1 MNDQGEPGRETS
13 FSIER
18 LGPGDVP
25 LNVALSRS
33 VGWQDVESEWRVLHD
48 AAEVRGARRDGR
60 VMVQGALGDYGNSA
74 TLAKMVVHQD
84 WQRRG
89 WGARLLD
96 DFLAQADARG
106 IPVGLCATELG
117 RPLYTSR
124 KFEVTDSLVILTGTP
139 DLGTAGGGSAV
150 PLLDVERA
158 VELDR
163 RFCGCD
169 RSRMLRA
176 RFREASCRVWLDSG
190 EAGFG
195 LSSVQGEGSL
205 VGPILAETE
214 AGARKLALALLA
226 AASGPVRIDVPAPH
240 VAFRSF
246 LRSLG
251 LREQAERVEMARGAK
266 RMPWQ
271 ASVRFALASQAWG

>member
-1 MNDQGEPGRETS
+1 MTVSGERGHDS
-13 FSIER
+13 DFAIER
-18 LGPGDVP
+18 LGAADVP
-25 LNVALSRS
+25 QNVALSRS
-33 VGWQDVESEWRVLHD
+33 VGWKDVESEWRVLHE
-48 AAEVRGARRDGR
+48 AAEVRGVRHDGR

-74 TLAKMVVHQD
+74 TLAKMIVSQE
-84 WQRRG
+84 WQRCG

-96 DFLAQADARG
+96 GFLAEADARG

-117 RPLYTSR
+117 RPLYATR
-124 KFEVTDSLVILTGTP
+124 RFEVTDSLVILTGTP
-139 DLGTAGGGSAV
+139 DLGTADGGSAV
-150 PLLDVERA
+150 PLLDVDRA

-163 RFCGCD
+163 RFSGCD

-176 RFREASCRVWLDSG
+176 RFREASCRVWLGDD
-190 EAGFG
+190 EPGFG
-195 LSSVQGEGSL
+195 LSSVQGEGNL

-226 AASGPVRIDVPAPH
+226 AAKGPVRIDVPSQH
-240 VAFRSF
+240 VAFRGF
-246 LRSLG
+246 LTSLG

-271 ASVRFALASQAWG
+271 VSERFALASQAWG

>member
-18 LGPGDVP
+18 LGVADAP

-33 VGWQDVESEWRVLHD
+33 VGWKDMESEWRVLHD
-48 AAEVRGARRDGR
+48 AADVRGVRHDGR

-74 TLAKMVVHQD
+74 TLAKMVVSAE

-96 DFLAQADARG
+96 GFLAEADARG
-106 IPVGLCATELG
+106 TPVGLCATELG
-117 RPLYTSR
+117 QPLYVSR
-124 KFEVTDSLVILTGTP
+124 RFEVTDSLIILTGTP
-139 DLGTAGGGSAV
+139 ALGTADGGSAV
-150 PLLDVERA
+150 PLLDAERA

-163 RFCGCD
+163 RFSGCD

-176 RFREASCRVWLDSG
+176 RFREASCRVWLGGG
-190 EAGFG
+190 ELGFG

-214 AGARKLALALLA
+214 AGARKLALALLVA
-226 AASGPVRIDVPAPH
+226 AHGPVRIDVPTQH
-240 VAFRSF
+240 VAFRKF
-246 LRSLG
+246 LVSLG
-251 LREQAERVEMARGAK
+251 LTEQAERVEMARGAK

-271 ASVRFALASQAWG
+271 VSQRFALATQAWG

>member
-1 MNDQGEPGRETS
+1 MS

-18 LGPGDVP
+18 LGVSDAP

-33 VGWQDVESEWRVLHD
+33 VGWKDVESEWRVLHEG
-48 AAEVRGARRDGR
+48 AEVRGVRHEGR
-60 VMVQGALGDYGNSA
+60 LMVQGALADYGNSA
-74 TLAKMVVHQD
+74 SLAKMIVHEE

-96 DFLAQADARG
+96 GFLAEADARG

-117 RPLYTSR
+117 RPLYATR
-124 KFEVTDSLVILTGTP
+124 RFEVTDSLVILTGAP
-139 DLGTAGGGSAV
+139 NLGTTDGGAAV

-176 RFREASCRVWLDSG
+176 RFREASCRAWLGAG

-195 LSSVQGEGSL
+195 ISSVHGEGNL

-214 AGARKLALALLA
+214 AGARQLALALLA
-226 AASGPVRIDVPAPH
+226 AATGPVRIDVPVQQ

-246 LRSLG
+246 LTSLG

-271 ASVRFALASQAWG
+271 VSERFALASQAWG